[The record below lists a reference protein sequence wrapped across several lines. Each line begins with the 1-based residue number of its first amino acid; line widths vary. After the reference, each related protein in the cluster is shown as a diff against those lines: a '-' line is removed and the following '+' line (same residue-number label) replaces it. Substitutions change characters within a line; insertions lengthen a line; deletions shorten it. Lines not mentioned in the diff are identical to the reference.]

1 MLNTHRFLLPAI
13 LAFPRLPAS
22 RVGRRDRLCSPLHFL
37 FFKKDRGRER
47 GIRSAEIIKKV
58 TLIPPY
64 LQRSAVSAS
73 IPFRYSKTNTS
84 LTPQMYHYLE
94 NEIKN
99 PQMWGQKVFVS
110 FSIRGLKK
118 SKRQLLL

>member
-73 IPFRYSKTNTS
+73 IPYSLFQNE
-84 LTPQMYHYLE
+84 YLL
-94 NEIKN
+94 N
-99 PQMWGQKVFVS
+99 PPDVPLFGKRNQKPPDVGAK
-110 FSIRGLKK
+110 SIRFLFDT
-118 SKRQLLL
+118 RNE